1 MVIAVWLLPAVC
13 HSAQLTCTTGQ
24 AEMCKAAGTAPG
36 TTLAG
41 LGFDV
46 VTMKRTQ
53 SYVID
58 MSTWQ
63 QNNSC
68 TLCKNPLMRGKLQR
82 LPAAVEKWQPLKLNM
97 MLSSTV
103 YESPE
108 AFIMKSNTDV
118 QPGWTVGLDLNTTSL
133 LVGGMQSTAARIIM
147 AQSKLDKF
155 SFITQEVKCSAY
167 R

>member
-1 MVIAVWLLPAVC
+1 MKVSNLTFNTHLPLFTAFQTVVIAVWLLPAVC

-24 AEMCKAAGTAPG
+24 AEMCKAAGKAPG

-58 MSTWQ
+58 VSTWQ

-68 TLCKNPLMRGKLQR
+68 TLCKRGGYRGCLQLWRSGNP
-82 LPAAVEKWQPLKLNM
+82 
-97 MLSSTV
+97 
-103 YESPE
+103 
-108 AFIMKSNTDV
+108 
-118 QPGWTVGLDLNTTSL
+118 
-133 LVGGMQSTAARIIM
+133 
-147 AQSKLDKF
+147 
-155 SFITQEVKCSAY
+155 
-167 R
+167 